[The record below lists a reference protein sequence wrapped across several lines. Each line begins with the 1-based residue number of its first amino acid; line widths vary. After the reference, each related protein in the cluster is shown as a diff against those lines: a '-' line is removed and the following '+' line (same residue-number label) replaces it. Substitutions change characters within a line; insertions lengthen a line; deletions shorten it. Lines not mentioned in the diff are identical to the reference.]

1 MTVIHGIRIAAA
13 AALALVLSSAASGGC
28 ADSGACAARA
38 DHALLQARSQLH
50 NPSRRAVKDYSHLQK
65 LMRDC
70 AEFGVCDE
78 PPPLT
83 AERWS
88 LLQERQK
95 MRKAKS
101 TLLQEKQN
109 EPEKQLGQEVQNLE
123 RTVVEVEQ
131 KLATTEQ
138 EVTKLEAEKQAPKD
152 STKVAFD
159 CGSSGTTAMIVSP
172 SDKCREQLQRHWRK
186 PHVMISHKD
195 TCATD
200 NEESCGAKGATIE
213 KCNVAA
219 AFSTGKLSKECSLK
233 WAIIEEWASQLDACF
248 TSTTECWGAATA
260 GNRLVSQQDDLDGWA
275 GFQAWAANPSGQG
288 CLCGNFLKGQ
298 FTSNSRTETIPGTM
312 EAAMEVETLIAKE
325 PGNVK
330 GTAATG
336 GKPLLAFG
344 SAGGSSAQFGI
355 RLSSARNPALALD
368 EWGKLVGEW
377 RSKFKLANY
386 PSKVDVLEGDY
397 LNTYTATDGSVWG
410 VGSFLGNDKCDT
422 PGGGTTTPMGG
433 IAAMKCG
440 MMGKTGWAEA
450 EKVAQANVGL
460 KGPWD
465 ALTEEQ
471 MEATMKG
478 SDQGKFAAAVN
489 AFIHKPELWGETL
502 RDSANA
508 FRCVAKIHLMMQK
521 GINKA
526 DEYET
531 TSLVKATA
539 WSHGTKMAYAYM
551 SVLGFIPEQEFLS
564 EMDQGG
570 NDFAWLDTAATLG
583 IEKRYG
589 KFADQ
594 VEQKL
599 PA

>member
-13 AALALVLSSAASGGC
+13 AALAVVVSSAASGGC

-50 NPSRRAVKDYSHLQK
+50 NPSRRAVNDYSHLQK

-95 MRKAKS
+95 MRQAKS

-172 SDKCREQLQRHWRK
+172 SDKCQKQLQRHWSK

-233 WAIIEEWASQLDACF
+233 WAIMEEWASQLDACF

-260 GNRLVSQQDDLDGWA
+260 GNRLVSQEADREGWA
-275 GFQAWAANPSGQG
+275 GFQTWAANPSGQG
-288 CLCGNFLKGQ
+288 FLCGKFLKGQ

-330 GTAATG
+330 GTVTG

-368 EWGKLVGEW
+368 EWGKLVEKW
-377 RSKFKLANY
+377 RSGFKKANY

-422 PGGGTTTPMGG
+422 PAGGTTTPMGG

-450 EKVAQANVGL
+450 EKVAQANAEL

-583 IEKRYG
+583 IEGRYG

-599 PA
+599 FA

>member
-1 MTVIHGIRIAAA
+1 
-13 AALALVLSSAASGGC
+13 
-28 ADSGACAARA
+28 
-38 DHALLQARSQLH
+38 
-50 NPSRRAVKDYSHLQK
+50 
-65 LMRDC
+65 
-70 AEFGVCDE
+70 
-78 PPPLT
+78 
-83 AERWS
+83 
-88 LLQERQK
+88 

-101 TLLQEKQN
+101 ALLQEKQN

-152 STKVAFD
+152 RTKVAFD

-172 SDKCREQLQRHWRK
+172 SDKCREQLKRHKMK
-186 PHVMISHKD
+186 PNVMISHKD

-200 NEESCGAKGATIE
+200 NEKSCGAKGEPKTQ
-213 KCNVAA
+213 CNVAA
-219 AFSTGKLSKECSLK
+219 AFSTGKLTGDCSLK
-233 WAIIEEWASQLDACF
+233 WAIIEEWASQLDHCF
-248 TSTTECWGAATA
+248 TSTTDCWGAATA
-260 GNRLVSQQDDLDGWA
+260 GNRLVTQEDDREGWD
-275 GFQAWAANPSGQG
+275 GFQAWAKNPGGQG
-288 CLCGNFLKGQ
+288 ALCGTFLKGQ
-298 FTSNSRTETIPGTM
+298 FTSNSRTFTIPGTM

-325 PGNVK
+325 PGNVT
-330 GTAATG
+330 GTLTH

-355 RLSSARNPALALD
+355 RLSSAGNPALALD
-368 EWGKLVGEW
+368 EWGKLVGKW
-377 RSKFKLANY
+377 RSEFQLANY

-410 VGSFLGNDKCDT
+410 VGSFLGNDKCE
-422 PGGGTTTPMGG
+422 GGTTTPMGG

-450 EKVAQANVGL
+450 EKVAKANGGL
-460 KGPWD
+460 TGTWD

-471 MEATMKG
+471 MEETMRG
-478 SDQGKFAAAVN
+478 SAQGNFAAAVN
-489 AFIHKPELWGETL
+489 AFMHKPELWTETL

-521 GINKA
+521 AKNKQGIEEGINKA
-526 DEYET
+526 DDYET

-551 SVLGFIPEQEFLS
+551 SVLGFIPKQEFLS

-570 NDFAWLDTAATLG
+570 EDFAWLDTAATLG
-583 IEKRYG
+583 IERRYG
-589 KFADQ
+589 KFADP
-594 VEQKL
+594 VEQEL
-599 PA
+599 LA